1 MSSETRFI
9 PNTSEV
15 AAEVLDGEAVLI
27 NLTNGM
33 YYSLVGTGGF
43 IWSLLEG
50 GANVN
55 EIVSALVVQ
64 YEVKA
69 EQAEKDVRQL
79 IDDLKTEALITDSNQ
94 EGGALP
100 SDAPAQRQPYEVP
113 SLKVYSDMQALLALD
128 PPMPDLT
135 DAPWKQPNA
144 KA

>member
-1 MSSETRFI
+1 MMSDSRLISNSTEI
-9 PNTSEV
+9 

-43 IWSLLEG
+43 VWSLLEG
-50 GANVN
+50 SAS
-55 EIVSALVVQ
+55 VSELVLALTTQ
-64 YEVKA
+64 YAVETG
-69 EQAEKDVRQL
+69 QAEKDVRQL
-79 IDDLKTEALITDSNQ
+79 IDDLKTEGLILDSNQ
-94 EGGALP
+94 GGGSLQL
-100 SDAPAQRQPYEVP
+100 DAPAQRQPYEAP

-135 DAPWKQPNA
+135 DAPWKQSNA